1 MDGLLQGA
9 FQVHSPFLDHFP
21 DVLDPVLLVFYTGG
35 LDKVLELIRIQKG
48 PVLEPALTTL
58 TQVSTFLEM
67 PI

>member
-48 PVLEPALTTL
+48 P
-58 TQVSTFLEM
+58 F
-67 PI
+67 